1 MQNFLLDF
9 LQVNVIFNA
18 SDHMYYRECKGLIG
32 WETAIFNWILDYCAD
47 IGTLPNY
54 HHYELLIKYHKKL
67 NRDYILHSRM
77 LNETA
82 DKRIFKP
89 IYREKNHFV
98 GIEFSFET
106 RKWLWN
112 TNEEVEDKF
121 WLQAKAGYIDYAQ
134 PQLRDKLVYTMNE
147 QSTDPSVD
155 SLQRF
160 AMTSSTE
167 CRYNTSF
174 CPKFNFIWQGYQF

>member
-1 MQNFLLDF
+1 
-9 LQVNVIFNA
+9 
-18 SDHMYYRECKGLIG
+18 
-32 WETAIFNWILDYCAD
+32 
-47 IGTLPNY
+47 
-54 HHYELLIKYHKKL
+54 
-67 NRDYILHSRM
+67 M

-82 DKRIFKP
+82 DKRIFEP

-174 CPKFNFIWQGYQF
+174 CPKFNFI